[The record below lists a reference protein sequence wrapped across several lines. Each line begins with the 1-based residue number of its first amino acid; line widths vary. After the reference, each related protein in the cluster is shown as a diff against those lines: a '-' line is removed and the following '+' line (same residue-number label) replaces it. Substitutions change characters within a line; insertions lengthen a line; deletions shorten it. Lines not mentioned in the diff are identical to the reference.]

1 MQMKSGTK
9 RKLINGSIVAALVAA
24 LAVFGVMLQTQ
35 KNLLTQYERG
45 CIFVAAKEIPKGQL
59 ISKENYQEYFEEA
72 LLDKNCIPKTA
83 VNSPEQ
89 LVDLVAASG
98 IDAGT
103 LLTTGMFEP
112 LKEITEELKEP
123 VIAGVKAEDLYQM
136 VGGILR
142 CGDRIHIYCV
152 KEESGA
158 RLVWEN
164 VFVQGVFDQ
173 MGNAIDN
180 ADTITPVQRINV
192 YLDKEEVAQFYTELA
207 TGSLRIVKVEG

>member
-1 MQMKSGTK
+1 MKNVTK
-9 RKLINGSIVAALVAA
+9 KRLINGSIIAALLAA
-24 LAVFGVMLQTQ
+24 LAVFGVMLQTE

-45 CIFVAAKEIPKGQL
+45 SIFVAAKRIPKGEM
-59 ISKENYQEYFEEA
+59 ISAENYQEYFEA
-72 LLDKNCIPKTA
+72 AMLDKNFIPESA
-83 VNSPEQ
+83 VSSPEQ
-89 LVDLVAASG
+89 IVDLVAVVG
-98 IDAGT
+98 IDPGT
-103 LLTTGMFEP
+103 LLTMGMFET
-112 LKEITEELKEP
+112 LNEITEELKEP

-142 CGDRIHIYCV
+142 TGDRIHIYSV
-152 KEESGA
+152 KEEQGT

-192 YLDKEEVAQFYTELA
+192 YLDKDEVAQFYTELA
-207 TGSLRIVKVEG
+207 TGSLRIVKAEG